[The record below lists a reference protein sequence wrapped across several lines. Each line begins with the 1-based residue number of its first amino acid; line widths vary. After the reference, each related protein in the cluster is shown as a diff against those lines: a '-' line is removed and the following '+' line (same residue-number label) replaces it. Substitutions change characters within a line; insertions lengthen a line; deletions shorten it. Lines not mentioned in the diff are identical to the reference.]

1 VKRPRTLR
9 SRIVLF
15 FCGYL
20 AVLLIIYS
28 YSLIGSFRI
37 AEDLT
42 FTRQLS
48 EVLASTLKHI
58 ETHGELPE
66 ALPMR
71 FSAFTDLT
79 DVPTYLREHVED
91 REPGIFETWGED
103 WSVHVAIAPLDST
116 GKKLFVFYDV
126 GSIETSEWLES
137 MAELF
142 LAVLGGGVLLLG
154 WVLARSLANRIIT
167 PVTELASAVREL
179 PLDED
184 SATLRYNPTPDEI
197 GTLGNTI
204 DHLLRRISEFT
215 RREREFTAH
224 ASHELRTPVTVIKG
238 ALEILKGRSDAGK
251 ASVQRPLARI
261 ERAVTDMERLIDTFL
276 MLARQKPVSN
286 EGDACDLRGVV
297 ENVVA
302 THHYLLATKPVEVQ
316 VLAADAGSIK
326 APASLVTIAL
336 GNLVR
341 NAFQYTMEGK
351 IVIIALPDRVRIT
364 DSGPGISA
372 SGVKGNGLGLT
383 IVDRLCEHMDWK
395 FAITSKPGEGTRAEL
410 IFTGEAAKD

>member
-1 VKRPRTLR
+1 
-9 SRIVLF
+9 
-15 FCGYL
+15 
-20 AVLLIIYS
+20 
-28 YSLIGSFRI
+28 LIGSFRI

-48 EVLASTLKHI
+48 EITAEILQHIETQGGIPDDLPPRFSAYIDLENVPAYLQEHVKDRGTGIFEAWEGDIWSAHVNIVSLAST
-58 ETHGELPE
+58 GN
-66 ALPMR
+66 R
-71 FSAFTDLT
+71 
-79 DVPTYLREHVED
+79 
-91 REPGIFETWGED
+91 
-103 WSVHVAIAPLDST
+103 
-116 GKKLFVFYDV
+116 LFVVYDV
-126 GSIETSEWLES
+126 GSIETSEQLES
-137 MAELF
+137 IMKLV
-142 LAVLGGGVLLLG
+142 LALLGLGNLLLG
-154 WVLARSLANRIIT
+154 WVLARTLANRIIT

-204 DHLLRRISEFT
+204 DHLLKRISEFT

-238 ALEILKGRSDAGK
+238 AMEILKDRNDAK
-251 ASVQRPLARI
+251 QASVQRPLARI
-261 ERAVTDMERLIDTFL
+261 ERAVTDMEHLIDTFL
-276 MLARQKPVSN
+276 MLARQKQVAN
-286 EGDACDLRGVV
+286 RDETCDLGRTV

-302 THHYLLATKPVEVQ
+302 THHYLLSTKPVEAQ

-372 SGVKGNGLGLT
+372 SGPKGSGIGLT
-383 IVDRLCEHMDWK
+383 IVERLCEHMDWD
-395 FAITSKPGEGTRAEL
+395 FIITSEPGEGTRAEL
-410 IFTGEAAKD
+410 IFSGPDIPVQDKHI